1 MKTRFQNKKRKFSQE
16 HPTREESDT
25 DTDYVP
31 VSGVEDSSD
40 ENESNNDTDSDYE
53 SEMND
58 SVNEIAT
65 DKNEYTNILPKQ
77 NHDNDEDECDQEDDE
92 DDENEGDDGDEEYD
106 DGDDECVCDECDE
119 DDDDECDEDDDECD
133 EDDEEEIKKKLRKD
147 LINVIKNADIVF
159 ESNPNTSQSIEQSK
173 VKSLQSTLQKDE
185 LVYFNELDKCEQDK
199 FSKLYEETML
209 QNSQMSVPLKFKI
222 LNSNMDP
229 FVKSTTLDK
238 FSSISKMEK
247 SSGEY
252 NKHNNY
258 IQKLCK
264 IPFGSH
270 IKFPVSSSST
280 IGEIKQFMNKTS
292 TILNN
297 EVYGH
302 DQAKD
307 QIMRIVAQW
316 VSNPGSKGNVIGIHG
331 NPGVGK
337 TTLIK
342 DGVCK
347 ALGLPF
353 AFVPLGGASDSSYL
367 SGHSFTYEGSACGK
381 IVELL
386 IQTNCMNPVIYFDEL
401 DKISDTSRG
410 KEIINLLIHM
420 TDPSQNESFFD
431 NYFANVPIDLSKC
444 LFIFTY
450 NHDELI
456 NPILKDRMITIH
468 TQDYTNTDKLQISKQ
483 FLIPSV
489 RSSFNMN
496 YVDIDDQTIEYVI
509 KKTAKESGVRNLRR
523 SFESIISN
531 LNIDRLNESQESEIH
546 KVTKEHVDKYIK
558 TQKEENPSLSHLY
571 T

>member
-31 VSGVEDSSD
+31 VSGGEDSSD

-92 DDENEGDDGDEEYD
+92 DHENEGDDGDEEYD

-531 LNIDRLNESQESEIH
+531 LNIDRLNESQESQIH

-558 TQKEENPSLSHLY
+558 TQTEENPSLSHLY

>member
-159 ESNPNTSQSIEQSK
+159 ESNPNPTLSIEQSK

-531 LNIDRLNESQESEIH
+531 LNIDRLNESQESQIH

-558 TQKEENPSLSHLY
+558 TQTEENPSLSHLY

>member
-92 DDENEGDDGDEEYD
+92 DHENEGDDGDEEYD

-468 TQDYTNTDKLQISKQ
+468 TQDYTNTDKLHISKQ

>member
-92 DDENEGDDGDEEYD
+92 DHENEGDDGDEEYD

>member
-92 DDENEGDDGDEEYD
+92 DHENEGDDGDEEYD

-558 TQKEENPSLSHLY
+558 TQTEENPSLSHLY

>member
-1 MKTRFQNKKRKFSQE
+1 
-16 HPTREESDT
+16 
-25 DTDYVP
+25 
-31 VSGVEDSSD
+31 
-40 ENESNNDTDSDYE
+40 
-53 SEMND
+53 MND

-65 DKNEYTNILPKQ
+65 DKNEYTNSLPKQ
-77 NHDNDEDECDQEDDE
+77 THDNDEDESDQEDDE
-92 DDENEGDDGDEEYD
+92 DEEDDDDECDEDDECNEDDDDEEYD
-106 DGDDECVCDECDE
+106 DGDDECEEDDECDE
-119 DDDDECDEDDDECD
+119 DDDDDECDEDDDDDEC
-133 EDDEEEIKKKLRKD
+133 ECDDEEEIKKKLRKD

-159 ESNPNTSQSIEQSK
+159 ESNPNPTQSIEQSK

-185 LVYFNELDKCEQDK
+185 LVYFNELDKCDQDK

>member
-16 HPTREESDT
+16 PPTHEESDT

-31 VSGVEDSSD
+31 VSEVDDSSD
-40 ENESNNDTDSDYE
+40 EDESNNDADSDSQ

-58 SVNEIAT
+58 SVYEIAT
-65 DKNEYTNILPKQ
+65 DETEDTNSLPKQ
-77 NHDNDEDECDQEDDE
+77 THDEDECDEEDE
-92 DDENEGDDGDEEYD
+92 DTDENECDDDDEEYD
-106 DGDDECVCDECDE
+106 DSDDECVCDECDE
-119 DDDDECDEDDDECD
+119 DDDDDECDEDDDDEC
-133 EDDEEEIKKKLRKD
+133 ECDDEEEIKKKLRKD

-159 ESNPNTSQSIEQSK
+159 ESNPNPTQSIEQSK